1 MNEHELRTLLITATE
16 DRPAGIDLMPAMPRR
31 RLARVLFPVAALA
44 VAAAVAAVAV
54 VLPATQSSAQAQVI
68 AAVENTSQERYRIH
82 VASDTKE
89 FDGAIDPVRRMG
101 VITRNDGAET
111 RFVDDLM
118 YIRESGAATWL
129 VSPRADA
136 ELAGA
141 PPVIALV
148 KLAPIDPHAALQRLR
163 TATDVRE
170 TGTASGQG
178 WAGRRFAFSLEA
190 EGGTDVKAGTA
201 EAATGTVDVDDQ
213 GRIRHMEV
221 VFGDSGNRNVMDFSD
236 FGTPV
241 SVTAPPTDQVRR
253 PPADKLGK
261 PTGKPTGRARQE
273 SDDKLGEPTGEP
285 TAKTS

>member
-1 MNEHELRTLLITATE
+1 MNEHELRTLLIKATD

-31 RLARVLFPVAALA
+31 RLARALVPAAALA

-68 AAVENTSQERYRIH
+68 AAVENTSQESYRIH
-82 VASDTKE
+82 VTSDTKV

-101 VITRNDGAET
+101 VITRQDGAET
-111 RFVDDLM
+111 RFVGDLM
-118 YIRESGAATWL
+118 YVRESGAATWL

-141 PPVIALV
+141 PPIIALV
-148 KLAPIDPHAALQRLR
+148 KLAPIDPHAALERLR

-170 TGTASGQG
+170 AGTASGQG
-178 WAGRRFAFSLEA
+178 WAGQRFAFSLEA
-190 EGGTDVKAGTA
+190 GSGADVKAGTA

-213 GRIRHMEV
+213 GRIRHLEV
-221 VFGDSGNRNVMDFSD
+221 AFGDSGNRNVMDFSD

-241 SVTAPPTDQVRR
+241 SVTAPPTDQVRQ

-261 PTGKPTGRARQE
+261 PTGKPTDRARQE
-273 SDDKLGEPTGEP
+273 SGDKVGEPT
-285 TAKTS
+285 TKTS